1 MYKVL
6 SAIMM
11 VAMLGAAGTSTS
23 PHGRITGAQVMPGT
37 GSVMNLTNVAV
48 FQDWD
53 PWGTTAITDILTAHS
68 ITFTIYGTADIG
80 NVDLSNFDKVI
91 FPSQQSFDFYLALSV
106 NSPWLEA
113 YIDNGGCVELHFA
126 TYDTYDPTGLVFAYG
141 ISVMHYP
148 TVPAYDDVDRTVPGH
163 EVFNVPNPVDDAE
176 LDNWGYS
183 SHGYFSDYPAGAT
196 VLAVNVADTTPAMI
210 EYRPA
215 GGILATIM
223 PVEWAWAYGDSDVLE
238 NMLLY
243 CGTPT
248 DVEESSGDL
257 ASEALAVRPSVIGN
271 SAMVSFSV
279 PRDGFA
285 SIKVYDATGKVVDV
299 LGGTFSAG
307 SHEITWSP
315 RVESGV
321 YFLSIEGPGVSQ
333 TTKVIVER

>member
-126 TYDTYDPTGLVFAYG
+126 TYDTYDPTGLVFGYG

-148 TVPAYDDVDRTVPGH
+148 TVRPM
-163 EVFNVPNPVDDAE
+163 
-176 LDNWGYS
+176 
-183 SHGYFSDYPAGAT
+183 
-196 VLAVNVADTTPAMI
+196 TTWTGQFPAMRSSMCPI
-210 EYRPA
+210 RS
-215 GGILATIM
+215 TM
-223 PVEWAWAYGDSDVLE
+223 PNSTTGAIHLTDISRTTRQEPRF
-238 NMLLY
+238 LL
-243 CGTPT
+243 
-248 DVEESSGDL
+248 
-257 ASEALAVRPSVIGN
+257 
-271 SAMVSFSV
+271 
-279 PRDGFA
+279 
-285 SIKVYDATGKVVDV
+285 
-299 LGGTFSAG
+299 
-307 SHEITWSP
+307 
-315 RVESGV
+315 
-321 YFLSIEGPGVSQ
+321 
-333 TTKVIVER
+333 